1 VQGGASCLPDGDTAR
16 MSIFVRRSFLL
27 CFFALTLAA
36 RACGGTILFIGD
48 SLTAGLGVAQEQAY
62 PALIQEKIR
71 ANNLPFDVIN
81 AGVSGDTTAGGLAR
95 VDWVLQKKI
104 DVLVLALGANDG
116 LRGLPMTQT
125 KANLQAIIDRVKAKN
140 PGVKIVIA
148 GMQIPPNMGGDYG
161 AAFRALFADL
171 ARENGAALIPFLL
184 EGVGGH
190 DDLNQGDH
198 IHPTAA
204 GHKILAENVWRVLEP
219 LLKKD

>member
-1 VQGGASCLPDGDTAR
+1 MKKLTG
-16 MSIFVRRSFLL
+16 RSFLL
-27 CFFALTLAA
+27 CFFAFGLASSA
-36 RACGGTILFIGD
+36 PGGTVLFLGD

-71 ANNLPFDVIN
+71 EQNLPFDVIN
-81 AGVSGDTTAGGLAR
+81 AGISGDTTAGGLAR
-95 VDWVLQKKI
+95 LDWVLQKKI
-104 DVLVLALGANDG
+104 DILVLALGANDG
-116 LRGLPMTQT
+116 LRGLPMAQT

-140 PGVKIVIA
+140 PRVKIVIV

-161 AAFRALFADL
+161 EAFRAVFAEL
-171 ARENGAALIPFLL
+171 ARDNNAALVPFLL

-190 DDLNQGDH
+190 DDLNQEDH

-219 LLKKD
+219 LLTKI